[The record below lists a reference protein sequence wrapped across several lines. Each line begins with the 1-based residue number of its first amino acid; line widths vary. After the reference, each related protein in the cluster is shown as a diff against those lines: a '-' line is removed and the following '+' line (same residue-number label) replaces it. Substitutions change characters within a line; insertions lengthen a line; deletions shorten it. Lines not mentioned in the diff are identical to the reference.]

1 MLDKMNRAI
10 LNQLKKNS
18 RKSWQQIGK
27 EVHLTGQAVAAR
39 VLQMEEQGVITG
51 YTIRVGKLGRHFI
64 TVFMD
69 TNDFTGFERFLQQ
82 ATGVEAAYKV
92 SGDGCYQI
100 HFVAQTEDDL
110 EPFLNALLRFGRYKL
125 ASAIRSV
132 V

>member
-51 YTIRVGKLGRHFI
+51 YTIREGKLGRHFI

-69 TNDFTGFERFLQQ
+69 TNDFTGFERFLNM
-82 ATGVEAAYKV
+82 AAGVEAAYKV